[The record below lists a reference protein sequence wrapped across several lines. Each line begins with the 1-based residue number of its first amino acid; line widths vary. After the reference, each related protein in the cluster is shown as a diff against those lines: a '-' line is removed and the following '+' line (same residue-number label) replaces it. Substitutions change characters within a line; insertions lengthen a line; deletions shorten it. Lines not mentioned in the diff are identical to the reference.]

1 MNFSERKGFVK
12 PKNAIQIEG
21 MTDALRN
28 NLWNALDRAWITFG
42 LYESIN
48 NSQCNAFTIYLW
60 KRYFKLPIDDRE
72 YEPYDTIRH
81 YYFKASWF
89 KVYDFIE
96 AVLNYT
102 NYPLLQEEI
111 NDVLEEELVGYRF
124 INGICTDITSKQE
137 VEMLTETLNDFDYP
151 GVREHL
157 NQAFVHYSNKEK
169 PDFRNSIKESISAVE
184 SLAQVITGKKRVALG
199 DALKELQKKHNLHPA
214 LVRGFESIYGYTSDK
229 GGIRHAM
236 QDDPNLTAHD
246 AKFFLLSCTS
256 FINYLK
262 TKI

>member
-1 MNFSERKGFVK
+1 MNFSERKGFVTPNNK
-12 PKNAIQIEG
+12 IQIEG

-48 NSQCNAFTIYLW
+48 NSECNAFTIYLW
-60 KRYFKLPIDDRE
+60 KSYFKLPIDDRE

-81 YYFKASWF
+81 YYFNASWF

-102 NYPLLQEEI
+102 AYPLLEEEI
-111 NDVLEEELVGYRF
+111 NDVLEEELAGYRF
-124 INGICTDITSKQE
+124 INGTCSDITSDQE
-137 VEMLTETLNDFDYP
+137 IEMLTEALNDFDFP

-157 NQAFVHYSNKEK
+157 LQAFVHYSNKEK
-169 PDFRNSIKESISAVE
+169 PDYRNSIKESISAVE
-184 SLAQVITGKKRVALG
+184 SLSQIITGKQKASLG
-199 DALKELQKKHNLHPA
+199 DLLKLIEKKHSLHPA
-214 LVRGFESIYGYTSDK
+214 LARGFESIYGYTSNKD
-229 GGIRHAM
+229 GIRHAM
-236 QDDPNLTAHD
+236 QEIPNLTSHD

-262 TKI
+262 TKV